1 MSFPFGKTGKIVV
14 VDEFPV
20 RKNRENCRGNHWSPG
35 MFGTGYHGQQFTG
48 LLARE
53 HFGYGRTAFSRSE
66 NPLIGF
72 PEPFLIFIYLGDS
85 VSCGKRPRALPSGHP
100 RFFEKNRV
108 KLFLFLPEESGIL
121 PIRRIYI
128 SRRKSSPS
136 SGWCEA
142 VRPRRINSGVTPPA
156 RIRRNRWCG
165 GREGRPGCW
174 KRR

>member
-1 MSFPFGKTGKIVV
+1 MYQKQPALLPQMGRRWL
-14 VDEFPV
+14 V
-20 RKNRENCRGNHWSPG
+20 RKFLTVILPCKITARGHLCRGRVSRPVKVLG
-35 MFGTGYHGQQFTG
+35 EPLDRVPHGSTV
-48 LLARE
+48 
-53 HFGYGRTAFSRSE
+53 HRTVE
-66 NPLIGF
+66 PPL
-72 PEPFLIFIYLGDS
+72 LIFLCYRDFAL
-85 VSCGKRPRALPSGHP
+85 CGVRPRALPSGHP